1 MAVTGSSVNEREGS
15 NVLAFGGQQ
24 QEEEEEEVLVELI
37 RRREEGE
44 GPF

>member
-1 MAVTGSSVNEREGS
+1 MAVTGSSVNEREGR

-24 QEEEEEEVLVELI
+24 EEEEVLVELI